1 MSKKAALL
9 TICTLAVVAVIGAAF
24 VKARTTNKDVT
35 CRDCNV
41 LIVGYDTV
49 GAKHVSS
56 LGYDRQTTPQFD
68 ALAKEG
74 TLFSDAYSTAPWTVP
89 SFVSTFTSLYPS
101 QHKVVN
107 KYTTFNA
114 QQQVITKLD
123 NVAPGTQTLAQQFKN
138 QGYVTG
144 AFTGD
149 SGAGSQFGN
158 GKGFDVYYEPTPF
171 GSIGDSA
178 TQAEQWLK
186 QNPNKKFFMF
196 LHGYDAHG
204 QTKVP
209 ADYPKQGKFVP
220 KDYTGS
226 LTGSAKEEA
235 ELREK
240 QLTQNLP
247 LNEQDFAFLNGI
259 YDSKIADGDNR
270 FGKFWEAFRS
280 MGLDRNT
287 VVVVLSDHGEEWG
300 EHGGVDHGHAL
311 YNELVH
317 VPLAIRVP
325 GASPKAKVSQRVSL
339 LDVAPTILDIT
350 QVQADAAYRSQ
361 LQGKS
366 LVPLMK
372 GQGEKAQ
379 DIYVETDYLDFTHKR
394 GVITPEGWKYI
405 ITMESG
411 KEELYYLKKD
421 PDEKDNKAS
430 SGNNRAVLEELR
442 AKVRKHIS
450 DMGDNP
456 DKQWTTGCLPVY
468 PTECQPVKQ

>member
-1 MSKKAALL
+1 MPKKILVTLLLALVIVVVVTVVLNTKDTKKDL
-9 TICTLAVVAVIGAAF
+9 TC
-24 VKARTTNKDVT
+24 K
-35 CRDCNV
+35 DCNV

-56 LGYDRQTTPQFD
+56 LGYDRKTTPNFD

-74 TLFSDAYSTAPWTVP
+74 TLFSQAYSTAPWTVP

-107 KYTTFNA
+107 KYTAFNA

-138 QGYVTG
+138 QGYITG

-209 ADYPKQGKFVP
+209 VDYPKQGKFVP

-235 ELREK
+235 DLREK

-259 YDSKIADGDNR
+259 YDSKISDGDDR
-270 FGKFWEAFRS
+270 FGKFWEAFS
-280 MGLDRNT
+280 AMGLDKNT
-287 VVVVLSDHGEEWG
+287 VVVMLSDHGEEWG
-300 EHGGVDHGHAL
+300 EHGGVDHGHTL

-317 VPLAIRVP
+317 VPLAIKVP
-325 GASPKAKVSQRVSL
+325 GVDSKTKVGQRVSL

-350 QVQADAAYRSQ
+350 KLQADAAYRSQ

-372 GQGEKAQ
+372 GQEEKSA
-379 DIYVETDYLDFTHKR
+379 DIYIETDYLDFTHKR
-394 GVITPEGWKYI
+394 GVITPDGWKYI
-405 ITMESG
+405 ITMENG

-421 PDEKDNKAS
+421 PGEKDNKATS
-430 SGNNRAVLEELR
+430 EKDRSTLEELR

-450 DMGDNP
+450 EMGDNP

-468 PTECQPVKQ
+468 PTECLPAKQ